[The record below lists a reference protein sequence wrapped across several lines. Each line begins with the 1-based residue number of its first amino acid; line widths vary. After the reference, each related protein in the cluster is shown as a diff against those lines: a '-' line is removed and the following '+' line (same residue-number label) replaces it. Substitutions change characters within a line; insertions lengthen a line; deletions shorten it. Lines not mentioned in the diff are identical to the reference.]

1 MLSGTILLINTIMRK
16 IYVLMAAAAILM
28 VGCKNVNNKKA
39 AEAAQKQA
47 EEVAAQKAQAV
58 DDALVA
64 MDAEEE
70 VNYREAVEKLS
81 AAEAIGEVESI
92 AETLEKN
99 PDYAIPFVSVE
110 EKPGFDGGD
119 ANEFSKWVAT
129 QIVYPET
136 AVADKIEGRV
146 VLEFTIGKDGSVK
159 DVNVLRGVNPAL
171 DAEAVRV
178 VSSSPKWSVGSQN
191 GIPVNVKYV
200 FPVVFK
206 IQ

>member
-1 MLSGTILLINTIMRK
+1 
-16 IYVLMAAAAILM
+16 MAAAAIMM
-28 VGCKNVNNKKA
+28 VGCKNVGSKKA

-58 DDALVA
+58 EEALEA
-64 MDAEEE
+64 IEAAEE
-70 VNYREAVEKLS
+70 VNVREAVEKLS

-99 PDYAIPFVSVE
+99 PDYAVPFVSVE

-119 ANEFSKWVAT
+119 ANEFSKWVGT
-129 QIVYPET
+129 QIVYPED

-146 VLEFTIGKDGSVK
+146 ILQFTIGKEGEVK
-159 DVNVLRGVNPAL
+159 DVTVLRGVNPSL

-178 VSSSPKWSVGSQN
+178 VSSSPKWSVGTQN

-206 IQ
+206 LQ

>member
-1 MLSGTILLINTIMRK
+1 MRK

-28 VGCKNVNNKKA
+28 VGCKNVNSKKD

-58 DDALVA
+58 DEALEA
-64 MDAEEE
+64 IDAEEE
-70 VNYREAVEKLS
+70 INYREAVEKLS
-81 AAEAIGEVESI
+81 AAEAYGEVESI

-99 PDYAIPFVSVE
+99 PDYAIPFASVE

-129 QIVYPET
+129 QIVYPEN

-146 VLEFTIGKDGSVK
+146 VLQFTIDKEGAVK
-159 DVNVLRGVNPAL
+159 DVTVLRGVNPAL

-178 VSSSPKWSVGSQN
+178 VSSSPNWTVGSQN

>member
-1 MLSGTILLINTIMRK
+1 MRK

-28 VGCKNVNNKKA
+28 VGCKNVNSKKA

-58 DDALVA
+58 EEAFEA
-64 MDAEEE
+64 IDAEEE
-70 VNYREAVEKLS
+70 INYREAVEKLS
-81 AAEAIGEVESI
+81 AAEAFGEVESI

-99 PDYAIPFVSVE
+99 PDYAIPFATVE
-110 EKPGFDGGD
+110 QKPGFDGGD
-119 ANEFSKWVAT
+119 ANEFSNWVRT
-129 QIVYPET
+129 QIVYPED
-136 AVADKIEGRV
+136 AVADKVEGRV
-146 VLEFTIGKDGSVK
+146 ILQFVVNKEGEVK
-159 DVNVLRGVNPAL
+159 DVTVLRGVNPSL

-178 VSSSPKWSVGSQN
+178 VSASPKWSAGTQN

-206 IQ
+206 LQ